1 MKQADQTS
9 EAARSLSEGI
19 LFTDQYQ
26 LTMAHLY
33 YRMGL
38 HEKQVQ
44 FDHFF
49 RDYPAYDGHKA
60 GYCICAGLEWL
71 LHWMNGA
78 QFGDQE
84 IGYLRSQTGRT
95 GERLFEDDFLD
106 WLRENGSFNRLT
118 MRAVPEGRVVHPNV
132 PLTVVQGPL
141 AMAQIL
147 ETALLNHLNYQTLIA
162 TKASRIQN
170 STQGQLLLEFGL
182 RRAHDKGA
190 NAGARAALI
199 GGADFT
205 SNVGASAI
213 LGYPP
218 KGTHA
223 HSMVQVFMGLG
234 EGELA
239 AFQAYADVYPDDCL
253 LLVDTID
260 TLESGIPNAIKVFND
275 LRSEGHE
282 PVGIRLDSGDLAY
295 LSIQAAK
302 MLNDAGFP
310 DVSIVLSSNLDEL
323 SIWQIIT
330 QIQQEA
336 DRYELDPDHLIGRL
350 VYGVGT
356 RLITSW
362 GEPAL
367 GGVYKLVAVRDGGEW
382 VPAIKI
388 SESAAKTPNPGHKH
402 VWRVYDRRKKATAD
416 LLSLDD
422 EDPRK
427 MEEVKLHHPT
437 EHTVRRKLSQ
447 DDIETIEPLLVDV
460 LDEGELVYDLPS
472 IEDMRQRRRS
482 DMGHLDPGV
491 KRLIN
496 PHIYHVSLTER
507 LWNLKQELIASA
519 LSSNR
524 AS

>member
-1 MKQADQTS
+1 MK
-9 EAARSLSEGI
+9 RSDVSMAEGI

-26 LTMAHLY
+26 LTMANLY

-38 HEKQVQ
+38 HEKEAQ

-49 RDYPAYDGHKA
+49 RDHPIYDGHSA
-60 GYCICAGLEWL
+60 GYCVNAGLEWL
-71 LHWMNGA
+71 LDWMEWA
-78 QFGDQE
+78 QFCDEQVE
-84 IGYLRSQTGRT
+84 YLRGQTGRT
-95 GERLFEDDFLD
+95 GARLFEDDFLD
-106 WLRENGSFNRLT
+106 WLQNNGSFEGIT
-118 MRAVPEGRVVHPNV
+118 MRAIPEGRVVHPNV

-147 ETALLNHLNYQTLIA
+147 ETSLLNHLNYQTLIA
-162 TKASRIQN
+162 TKASRVKN

-182 RRAHDKGA
+182 RRAHERGA

-234 EGELA
+234 EGELG

-260 TLESGIPNAIKVFND
+260 TLESGIPNAIKVFED
-275 LRSEGHE
+275 LRRNGHE
-282 PVGIRLDSGDLAY
+282 PIGIRLDSGDLAY
-295 LSIQAAK
+295 LSIQSAK
-302 MLNDAGFP
+302 MLDEAGFP
-310 DVSIVLSSNLDEL
+310 DTSIVLSSNLDEL
-323 SIWQIIT
+323 NIWQIIT
-330 QIQQEA
+330 QIQEEA
-336 DRYELDPDHLIGRL
+336 PRYGVDPDHLIERL

-382 VPAIKI
+382 IPAIKI
-388 SESAAKTPNPGHKH
+388 SESAAKTPNPGNKH
-402 VWRVYDRRKKATAD
+402 VWRIYDSRGKATAD
-416 LLSLDD
+416 LMSLHD
-422 EDPRK
+422 EDPRE
-427 MEEVKLHHPT
+427 MEDLVLHHPT
-437 EHTVRRKLSQ
+437 EHTVHRTLSQ
-447 DDIETIEPLLVDV
+447 DDIQNIESLLVDV
-460 LDEGELVYDLPS
+460 LDQGELVYDLPS
-472 IEDMRQRRRS
+472 IEEIRERRAS
-482 DMGHLDPGV
+482 DIERLDPGV

-496 PHIYHVSLTER
+496 PHIYHVSLTPR
-507 LWNLKQELIASA
+507 LWDLKQELIQSA
-519 LSSNR
+519 LEDHS
-524 AS
+524 A